1 MKVQLKMKNQVL
13 TVLLAIAILFCQ
25 TMVVF
30 VPIFTFLDAINY
42 DIPGLVWDNV
52 KYFFSDKINYD
63 EYRSSFRVISKYVYQ
78 FLDEH
83 PDFYSDFDGFFYI
96 TTYGIEFSYQE
107 TCPEYHCPDNVWYTW
122 YITDPAWSKAIDY
135 YDAIPRKQWATEQY
149 WFVSSDII
157 TCGTVY
163 GYMVYSR
170 NGKLPINYIK
180 ELRSEERE
188 WYTRSYIVNI
198 IKHLDGWY
206 ELRRK

>member
-78 FLDEH
+78 FVDEH
-83 PDFYSDFDGFFYI
+83 PDFYSDFDGTFYI
-96 TTYGIEFSYQE
+96 
-107 TCPEYHCPDNVWYTW
+107 
-122 YITDPAWSKAIDY
+122 
-135 YDAIPRKQWATEQY
+135 
-149 WFVSSDII
+149 
-157 TCGTVY
+157 
-163 GYMVYSR
+163 
-170 NGKLPINYIK
+170 
-180 ELRSEERE
+180 
-188 WYTRSYIVNI
+188 
-198 IKHLDGWY
+198 
-206 ELRRK
+206 

>member
-78 FLDEH
+78 FVDEH

-96 TTYGIEFSYQE
+96 SAYGITFYYQD
-107 TCPEYHCPDNVWYTW
+107 TCADYSFPDNRYYEW
-122 YITDPAWSKAIDY
+122 YISAPEWIAATNY
-135 YDAIPRKQWATEQY
+135 HDAIPRKQQPAENF

-157 TCGTVY
+157 TYGTVY

-170 NGKLPINYIK
+170 NGRLPINYIK